1 MKPSITLWQIGGF
14 VFTAIV
20 GAVLHFLY
28 DWTGKKKAAGIFGAV
43 NESTWEHMKLLYFPM
58 LVFGMVEY
66 GFWGAGMAQFWCVK
80 LAGMLFGLALIPA
93 LYYTYTGALG
103 VEADWFNI
111 TIFFLAAAGA
121 YWMETDLLRRT
132 PACQVPP
139 VLCLAALVLV
149 GVAFG
154 LLTFLPPRRP
164 LFLDP
169 QTGDYGI
176 STEKE

>member
-1 MKPSITLWQIGGF
+1 MKSSITLWQIGGF

-58 LVFGMVEY
+58 LVFGVVEY

-111 TIFFLAAAGA
+111 TIFFLSVGYA
-121 YWMETDLLRRT
+121 YWLESRLLQKEKCCRIPKGAAVAILMLISLLFTVFTFRT
-132 PACQVPP
+132 PQIP
-139 VLCLAALVLV
+139 
-149 GVAFG
+149 F
-154 LLTFLPPRRP
+154 FR
-164 LFLDP
+164 DP
-169 QTGDYGI
+169 QTGTYGFQK
-176 STEKE
+176 S